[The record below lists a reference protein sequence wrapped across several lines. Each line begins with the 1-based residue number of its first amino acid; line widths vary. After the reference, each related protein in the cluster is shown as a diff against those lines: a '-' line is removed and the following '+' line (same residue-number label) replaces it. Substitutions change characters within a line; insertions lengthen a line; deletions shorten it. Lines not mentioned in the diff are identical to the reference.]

1 MKSNKFDL
9 EERLIR
15 FSLMGIEVAEKLPS
29 SYLGNHLSKQLT
41 RSCTS
46 PAFQYAEA
54 CDAES
59 RNDFIHK
66 LKIGV
71 KELRETL
78 VSLKIIHRKPLLNSE
93 LINPVIRECN
103 ELISILT
110 TSIKTARKNIDV
122 SNRNS

>member
-1 MKSNKFDL
+1 MKNYKYDL
-9 EERLIR
+9 EERLIS
-15 FSLMGIEVAEKLPS
+15 FSLMGIQICENLPK
-29 SYLGNHLSKQLT
+29 SYIGIHLAKQLT

-78 VSLKIIHRKPLLNSE
+78 VCLKIIHRKPLMNSE
-93 LINPVIRECN
+93 LINPVIQECN
-103 ELISILT
+103 ELISIFVK
-110 TSIKTARKNIDV
+110 SIKTANSKNL
-122 SNRNS
+122 